1 MLTVYGDIRSGN
13 CLKVKWLLD
22 RLGRDYRWVETD
34 VMSGV
39 TRSPE
44 FLARNPAGQVPAVVL
59 EDGRVLAQS
68 NAIIGWLG
76 EGTAFIPPDPWDRA
90 RMYEWLFWEQYSHEP
105 CIAVVRFQ
113 RLLGGKAVA
122 LTLPRG
128 AMLESVAFASDDQ
141 THREGGFL
149 QPWPLDAASAA
160 GAGWSSRRSESKAP
174 EACALATDGGP
185 ADGPA
190 PTSPAA
196 AAGPAEGACAAP
208 ADPTGEAGCGDAAG
222 PEARTMTVGSPSN
235 P

>member
-13 CLKVKWLLD
+13 CLNVKWLLD

-39 TRSPE
+39 TRSAD

-76 EGTAFIPPDPWDRA
+76 EGTAFIPADPYDRA

-113 RLLGGKAVA
+113 RLLGGRQADEIEPRLMERGHAALARMEAA
-122 LTLPRG
+122 LTG
-128 AMLESVAFASDDQ
+128 ADWLV
-141 THREGGFL
+141 G
-149 QPWPLDAASAA
+149 
-160 GAGWSSRRSESKAP
+160 
-174 EACALATDGGP
+174 GGP
-185 ADGPA
+185 TLADLA
-190 PTSPAA
+190 LVA
-196 AAGPAEGACAAP
+196 
-208 ADPTGEAGCGDAAG
+208 
-222 PEARTMTVGSPSN
+222 
-235 P
+235 

>member
-39 TRSPE
+39 TRSAD

-59 EDGRVLAQS
+59 EDGRTLAQS

-76 EGTAFIPPDPWDRA
+76 EGTGFIPTDPWDRA

-113 RLLGGKAVA
+113 RLLAGKRADEIEPRLMERGHAA
-122 LTLPRG
+122 LAR
-128 AMLESVAFASDDQ
+128 ME
-141 THREGGFL
+141 
-149 QPWPLDAASAA
+149 AALA
-160 GAGWSSRRSESKAP
+160 GADWLVGEGPTLADL
-174 EACALATDGGP
+174 ALVAYTRVAHEGDFDLAAYP
-185 ADGPA
+185 AVQAWVLRVETTFGI
-190 PTSPAA
+190 
-196 AAGPAEGACAAP
+196 
-208 ADPTGEAGCGDAAG
+208 
-222 PEARTMTVGSPSN
+222 
-235 P
+235 